1 MILLLFAAAAAI
13 PSPEEFRV
21 TAIGRSW
28 TECITAYSSDIE
40 TDSTTLSDEAK
51 FELANSVCAAF
62 RNDYRSAAL
71 QYAPIYLRRD
81 GVKSVGPDVSNLLAE
96 KMLDLF
102 ERNIKAGVLDEM
114 KRKKD
119 R

>member
-1 MILLLFAAAAAI
+1 MILLLFAAAAI
-13 PSPEEFRV
+13 PSPEEFRL
-21 TAIGRSW
+21 TAIGRGW
-28 TECITAYSSDIE
+28 TECVAAYSGDME
-40 TDSTTLSDEAK
+40 GNAVTLSDEAK
-51 FELANSVCAAF
+51 FELANSVCGAF

-114 KRKKD
+114 KRKKG